1 MAIDNTIILN
11 IVSQLTIKG
20 GDSRQAP
27 TFLCKAVLGQL
38 KDVALKAAFHFLD

>member
-20 GDSRQAP
+20 V
-27 TFLCKAVLGQL
+27 TLGKQPPFYV
-38 KDVALKAAFHFLD
+38 KPFWGN